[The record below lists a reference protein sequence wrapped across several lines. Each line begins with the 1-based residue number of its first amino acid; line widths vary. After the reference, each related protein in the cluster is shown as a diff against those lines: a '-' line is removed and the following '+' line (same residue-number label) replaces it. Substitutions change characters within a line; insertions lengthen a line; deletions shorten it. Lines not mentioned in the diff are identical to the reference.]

1 MKNQFI
7 NEINAG
13 DFVDDIFVLSEKIL
27 SQKKDGNNYL
37 NVTLTDKTGTIK
49 GVVWDNVDQI
59 SGGVSSGDFVHIRG
73 KR

>member
-7 NEINAG
+7 NEINSG

-37 NVTLTDKTGTIK
+37 NVTLTDKTGTI
-49 GVVWDNVDQI
+49 
-59 SGGVSSGDFVHIRG
+59 
-73 KR
+73 

>member
-1 MKNQFI
+1 M
-7 NEINAG
+7 
-13 DFVDDIFVLSEKIL
+13 DDIFVLSEKIL

-59 SGGVSSGDFVHIRG
+59 SDGVSSGDFVHIRG
-73 KR
+73 NVNE